1 MSSFLFLFSLKEKE
15 KEETIDGWIPGPT
28 VLKENECGPR
38 VSYPSSLS
46 FSSFSFKR
54 KERKRGRET
63 WRFRKKK
70 QRTLTACL
78 HFPLSFSLS
87 LEEKERK
94 KNQGKSGIG
103 RPGIHFSSPIPWRL
117 SHTLSGFF
125 FLIPSSSSLKK
136 EGIGRRKGSPG
147 PCLYLQ

>member
-1 MSSFLFLFSLKEKE
+1 M
-15 KEETIDGWIPGPT
+15 GGPT

-78 HFPLSFSLS
+78 HFTLSFS

-94 KNQGKSGIG
+94 KKGKSGIG

-117 SHTLSGFF
+117 SHLPLLPHGMTTK
-125 FLIPSSSSLKK
+125 LK
-136 EGIGRRKGSPG
+136 RK
-147 PCLYLQ
+147 L